1 MNVNFRNWS
10 SEIAD
15 SIQSKLSSKTLKG
28 ADAWSEIKSACCK
41 TVEDLKII
49 LNGLDKFQAN
59 ELQIDQTKGRN
70 TFFSNL
76 YSSLGIQ
83 KAHFISREQMIILIN
98 CKILLSSHLNITIY
112 RLCLWISVSYYIKY
126 LLLIQYDMEL

>member
-15 SIQSKLSSKTLKG
+15 SIQSKLSNKTLKG
-28 ADAWSEIKSACCK
+28 ADAWSEIKSACCE

-59 ELQIDQTKGRN
+59 KLQIDQKKGRN

-76 YSSLGIQ
+76 YTSLGIQ
-83 KAHFISREQMIILIN
+83 RSKF
-98 CKILLSSHLNITIY
+98 
-112 RLCLWISVSYYIKY
+112 YIK
-126 LLLIQYDMEL
+126 